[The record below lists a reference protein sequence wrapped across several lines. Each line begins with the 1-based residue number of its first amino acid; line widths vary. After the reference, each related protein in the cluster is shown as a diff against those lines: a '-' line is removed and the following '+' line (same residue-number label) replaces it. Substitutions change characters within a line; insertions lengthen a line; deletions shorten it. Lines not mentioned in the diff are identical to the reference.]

1 MYFITCVTFYEV
13 MNMLLCQAR
22 ALSENVLAATDF
34 CLPQQGE
41 TANKTIMSEV
51 FSLGNMSAKDI

>member
-1 MYFITCVTFYEV
+1 
-13 MNMLLCQAR
+13 MLLCQAR
-22 ALSENVLAATDF
+22 ALSENVLAAMYF

-51 FSLGNMSAKDI
+51 FSLGKMSAKDI